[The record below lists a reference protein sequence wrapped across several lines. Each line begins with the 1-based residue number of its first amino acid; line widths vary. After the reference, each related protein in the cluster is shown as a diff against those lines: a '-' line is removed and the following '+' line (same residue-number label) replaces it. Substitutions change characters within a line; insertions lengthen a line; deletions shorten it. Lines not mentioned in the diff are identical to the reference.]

1 MFIFKIAM
9 PYITPFDPW
18 KSPLCTCPP
27 KYSLNP
33 YTGCGH
39 GCLYCY
45 ASIFIKDFYSPRPK
59 KEFLKKIEKE
69 LPKLPPESLIS
80 LSNSSDPYQPLEK
93 IHKSTRMFLDLIK
106 GLPLKVLI
114 ITKSNLVLRDIDLL
128 KKLRVAVAITITTKV
143 YQVRL
148 EPGAP
153 SFEERLLALKVLSQ
167 EGIPTIVRIDP
178 IIPEI
183 NEEEALEVLTEVLP
197 FVKHVVVSTYK
208 ANPRSLKRL
217 IKAFPE
223 KAKILTDL
231 YLQKG
236 EKKKGGIYLPEEIRK
251 SLIEKI
257 YNKVNQIKEVSF
269 ATCREGLVEFSF
281 QGRCDGSFLLN

>member
-93 IHKSTRMFLDLIK
+93 IYKSTRMFLDLIK

-128 KKLRVAVAITITTKV
+128 KKLKVAVAITITTKS
-143 YQVRL
+143 YQARL

-153 SFEERLLALKVLSQ
+153 PFEERLLVLKVLSQ

-208 ANPRSLKRL
+208 AKPQSLKRL
-217 IKAFPE
+217 IEAFPE
-223 KAKILTDL
+223 KAKTLTAL

-236 EKKKGGIYLPEEIRK
+236 EKKKGGIYLPEEIRR
-251 SLIEKI
+251 SLVKRI
-257 YNKVNQIKEVSF
+257 YHRVNQVKGVGF